1 MVNSASE
8 MLIAATIEFLQSF
21 PPFDRMESDALRFLA
36 ERVKLAYYP
45 KETQII
51 TPEAGVVPVFRIL
64 QRGKVVARPAG
75 PPPNTFSLWISIQ
88 RMAGWPSSAARTC
101 GARRPMPAEQ
111 GNMENSGSRKSREKP
126 DRSRRAKHRRRR
138 FALPPQAR
146 RNWLPGPKQSGA
158 YLPAVSEP
166 PIFSQLPLA
175 TNFQSPGSLS
185 LVA

>member
-75 PPPNTFSLWISIQ
+75 NLTLGEQ
-88 RMAGWPSSAARTC
+88 TALYVKCCLCVRSSA
-101 GARRPMPAEQ
+101 
-111 GNMENSGSRKSREKP
+111 
-126 DRSRRAKHRRRR
+126 
-138 FALPPQAR
+138 
-146 RNWLPGPKQSGA
+146 
-158 YLPAVSEP
+158 
-166 PIFSQLPLA
+166 
-175 TNFQSPGSLS
+175 
-185 LVA
+185 